1 MPDANGKKSG
11 ALRALLLCKTVEEA
25 AKMSCVSKPTLFRW
39 LREDQQFHEEYENAC
54 SQLMD
59 ETLMQLRVSC
69 RKSVETL
76 SEVMADCEAAPASRV
91 TAARATLELTLK
103 IEEHRA
109 LVKRLELLET
119 RMKERQAQPAGFFDQ
134 A

>member
-1 MPDANGKKSG
+1 
-11 ALRALLLCKTVEEA
+11 
-25 AKMSCVSKPTLFRW
+25 
-39 LREDQQFHEEYENAC
+39 
-54 SQLMD
+54 
-59 ETLMQLRVSC
+59 
-69 RKSVETL
+69 
-76 SEVMADCEAAPASRV
+76 MAYCEAAPASRV